1 MRKAK
6 SLRNIIVVLV
16 SNLKPGETVKIYE
29 DPWTQ
34 KKLEGEAKLIE
45 RLQQDSD
52 REYWL
57 VEFTDSHERHPRWI
71 KKKTEYERT
80 SAQEKETARVNY
92 ARALA
97 SKVCIGLPAGE
108 TRNKCLREEFH
119 KAYTML
125 LQRKEDHHSPEDKGD
140 VTYPWKL
147 PLQEN
152 LCERLEQFIMDEEKG
167 ISDYLGYINLMNEA
181 FRHPEPAKVP
191 EDLLRQLLVAVNRI
205 VEEERSHVE
214 MLKRIKER
222 LCP

>member
-1 MRKAK
+1 M
-6 SLRNIIVVLV
+6 

-45 RLQQDSD
+45 RLQEESD

-71 KKKTEYERT
+71 KKKTST
-80 SAQEKETARVNY
+80 SPT
-92 ARALA
+92 
-97 SKVCIGLPAGE
+97 
-108 TRNKCLREEFH
+108 
-119 KAYTML
+119 
-125 LQRKEDHHSPEDKGD
+125 EDKGD

-147 PLQEN
+147 PFRAN
-152 LCERLEQFIMDEEKG
+152 LCDRLEHFLMDEEKG
-167 ISDYLGYINLMNEA
+167 ISDYLGYIILINEGLKSLKPQDEIN
-181 FRHPEPAKVP
+181 RYVVQ
-191 EDLLRQLLVAVNRI
+191 DLLVTVNRI